1 MPPTVKPLVPKPNA
15 AVDAAPQ
22 SPKTDKGWQAYLS
35 NVRAPAKRVQK
46 PLGTGL
52 AILLEPSGVK
62 TFLARLRRRG
72 EKNPRTTRIGAFPAV
87 SVADARRKLAEM
99 KSSFA
104 RAGTPRSSSGVC
116 TPASANS
123 GRSMTWS
130 LNISRGAKI

>member
-1 MPPTVKPLVPKPNA
+1 MPPNVKPPIAEPNA

-22 SPKTDKGWQAYLS
+22 SRKTDKGWQAYLS

-46 PLGTGL
+46 PLGAGL
-52 AILLEPSGVK
+52 AVLLEPSGVK

-72 EKNPRTTRIGAFPAV
+72 ETNPRTIRIGAFPAV

-99 KSSFA
+99 KSVI
-104 RAGTPRSSSGVC
+104 REGRDPRSSSVEC
-116 TPASANS
+116 TQASANS